1 MGNLSV
7 IPAVPGAGETGLP
20 SSVASLGLEKTINV
34 DAVFTGTVTLEISN
48 GKGYVPI
55 ATFAAAGRQTLKFAA
70 QDVRVVRSASASG
83 SPVVTV
89 SGNDDGGQ
97 FAELVTGSPGAS
109 SDLKALGTSNTII
122 VDNGDGE
129 FTLTGPALDGEIV
142 TIGSKV
148 YTFQTVLTNV
158 DGNVFIGANQE
169 DSIANLAAA
178 ITLEELPGF
187 NYADDMT
194 VNTDVQANVG
204 STPSIMEAKA
214 LDSAGS
220 AQGIATTTDLTN
232 GSWGATTLGKLLDGV
247 VQVQTSEDNAV
258 WTDLCSFTT
267 PGHKTLDI
275 IARFVRVNHVNNAL
289 GSTPTVS
296 VGAIND
302 DTAHKPLLVLASAFG
317 SVPWN
322 AALGTSAQ
330 LIMVEDVA
338 IQGPINC
345 EPGMILNLILVQDGA
360 GGHAVTWNAAWQ
372 WAGGTDPVITVGAD
386 AVDSLRGIVM
396 TVNAAGI
403 ATRILTEFAQ
413 AFAD

>member
-7 IPAVPGAGETGLP
+7 VPAVPGAGGTGLP

-34 DAVFTGTVTLEISN
+34 DAVFTGTVILEISN

-55 ATFAAAGRQTLKFAA
+55 ATFTVAGRQTLKFAA

-89 SGNDDGGQ
+89 SSNDDGGQ
-97 FAELVTGSPGAS
+97 FAELATGSPGAS

-129 FTLTGPALDGEIV
+129 LTMVGVALDTQTV
-142 TIGSKV
+142 TIGNKV

-158 DGNVFIGANQE
+158 DGNVLIGANQAE
-169 DSIANLAAA
+169 SIINLVAA
-178 ITLEELPGF
+178 ITLTLLPGF
-187 NYADDMT
+187 NYAAAMT

-204 STPSIMEAKA
+204 STTSIMEAKA

-220 AQGIATTTDLTN
+220 AQGIATTETLTN

-247 VQVQTSEDNAV
+247 VQVQTSEDDAV
-258 WTDLCSFTT
+258 WTDLCSFSA

-302 DTAHKPLLVLASAFG
+302 DTAHKPLLVLVSTSN

-330 LIMVEDVA
+330 LTLVEDGAFVN
-338 IQGPINC
+338 PTNC

-360 GGHAVTWNAAWQ
+360 GAHVATWGSAWQ
-372 WAGGTDPVITVGAD
+372 WAGGTDPVITVAAD

-396 TVNAAGI
+396 TVDADGN